1 MRVGTK
7 VDRKQIMSFSE
18 TPLKS
23 SSLLKV
29 GPARP
34 KDAESML
41 WLCLS
46 CGLLSVGPQTV
57 LVLAIC
63 CWISPFVLFN
73 P

>member
-18 TPLKS
+18 PPLKS

-34 KDAESML
+34 KDADSML
-41 WLCLS
+41 CLCLR
-46 CGLLSVGPQTV
+46 
-57 LVLAIC
+57 
-63 CWISPFVLFN
+63 
-73 P
+73 